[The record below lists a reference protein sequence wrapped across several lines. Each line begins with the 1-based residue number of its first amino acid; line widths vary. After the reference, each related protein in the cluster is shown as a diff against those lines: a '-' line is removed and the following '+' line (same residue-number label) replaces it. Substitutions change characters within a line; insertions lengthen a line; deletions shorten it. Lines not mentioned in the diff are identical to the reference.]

1 MTGKVKCTCGWS
13 WNKSDSS
20 KKDMYICHE
29 CGRDNSNN
37 MKNGG
42 WLDNYGEQE
51 NYNDFKVSAPEG
63 FVGEGYSNVGRNYSP
78 AWGGQF
84 QKGGKLEKQT
94 EGDRALK
101 TAGKV
106 AEAAYISSWL
116 DKLPGA
122 ETAYDVYNF
131 GDSLIEGDFIGMGSN
146 LVGALL
152 PGVSGKVIESVA
164 QEYLPKTPQVEK
176 DKFKF
181 NLKSSPSDRQR
192 YLKQYGPGYLNHPG
206 FIKHELYKKQNGGS
220 LPGATGMMYA
230 RIGAPSNGKY
240 AKKTKASAQDGKKVK
255 YGTPEYE
262 EAYNKGEV
270 ITKEGVR
277 SPILLDEVV
286 VKGKKKDKNW
296 LEQYADKIVDEN
308 KDAGVLGAIL
318 GTPVSAIT
326 SLPQLMGMKAIT
338 GEMNRP
344 SEAMNIKNPYGAMTV
359 DAIAD
364 PANLIGVGELSGL
377 SKLTKEEAL
386 SKLANVKNIRTSIH
400 PELRQGLR
408 TNGLSFES
416 KIKPAFPEG
425 YNLTPDESGSRYWLN
440 NNNKQIGQ
448 VEYMSPKTDTQGRNW
463 GSINIEIDPRY
474 RGKGLSAPMY
484 QQMLDHA
491 EQQGHYGIM
500 SIDGSLQSPTQ
511 SKAIRKYFNG
521 KYSEDSNLLKHIN
534 ETIDADNMYT
544 KEDNL
549 LWGENEPMKPYESN
563 VYLMSNK
570 NKFKQG
576 GVIKDDMGQWA
587 HPGEITEI
595 DSPYITMKGVDY
607 PVLGISDEGDVQMMY
622 PDEDYEFIGNKV
634 TEYPM
639 ARNGINNLDAKP
651 LQKLDQLTNF
661 TNYNTKQP
669 GGWLDNL

>member
-84 QKGGKLEKQT
+84 Q
-94 EGDRALK
+94 
-101 TAGKV
+101 
-106 AEAAYISSWL
+106 
-116 DKLPGA
+116 
-122 ETAYDVYNF
+122 
-131 GDSLIEGDFIGMGSN
+131 M
-146 LVGALL
+146 
-152 PGVSGKVIESVA
+152 
-164 QEYLPKTPQVEK
+164 
-176 DKFKF
+176 
-181 NLKSSPSDRQR
+181 
-192 YLKQYGPGYLNHPG
+192 
-206 FIKHELYKKQNGGS
+206 GGS
-220 LPGATGMMYA
+220 LPGATGHMYA

-296 LEQYADKIVDEN
+296 LEQYADKIVEEN

-318 GTPVSAIT
+318 GTPISAVT

-338 GEMNRP
+338 GEMERP
-344 SEAMNIKNPYGAMTV
+344 SEALDIENPYGAMAV

-364 PANLIGVGELSGL
+364 PANLIGIGELSGL
-377 SKLTKEEAL
+377 SKLGKEKALAKLVASKESGLL
-386 SKLANVKNIRTSIH
+386 SKIKPTQLNASIDNVKNISTGAFSNLPKATPEQLKNAKGFLQRRQFVKNLQSEGLVGKDFNTADLNYTARFNEKTDALTKLALDRDATFYRGVTVDKEFNPQFNYEGRSFNLSKPGTWTDVSEMENMQKAGVDFNNPESIAQYQATH
-400 PELRQGLR
+400 VPMETYGYRS
-408 TNGLSFES
+408 TGLSTVYDKDFLFMDKRPTSYGNRQFKLKLPRDFSEGNYQEWYDKYYKNKKYVLDLMDRIDTKNMPVRHPWDNYVADVPRQMKKDYPALIGNRGE
-416 KIKPAFPEG
+416 KII
-425 YNLTPDESGSRYWLN
+425 D
-440 NNNKQIGQ
+440 
-448 VEYMSPKTDTQGRNW
+448 
-463 GSINIEIDPRY
+463 IDPTWEVRNY
-474 RGKGLSAPMY
+474 KENPLQYNKDVNKIENQYNTGWRGEYK
-484 QQMLDHA
+484 D
-491 EQQGHYGIM
+491 
-500 SIDGSLQSPTQ
+500 
-511 SKAIRKYFNG
+511 
-521 KYSEDSNLLKHIN
+521 
-534 ETIDADNMYT
+534 
-544 KEDNL
+544 
-549 LWGENEPMKPYESN
+549 
-563 VYLMSNK
+563 
-570 NKFKQG
+570 G
-576 GVIKDDMGQWA
+576 GVIKDDRGQWD

-595 DSPYITMKGVDY
+595 NSNDITMEGVPY
-607 PVLGISDEGDVQMMY
+607 NVLGISDTGDTKLMKPGKNY
-622 PDEDYEFIGNKV
+622 KFKGKKV